1 MGKIMRG
8 LKLKIKVDMV
18 KVNLINMEDLW
29 IYVMLVEMV

>member
-8 LKLKIKVDMV
+8 LKLKIKADMV